1 MEITKQTQN
10 PQRYSKKD
18 KQWIISAL
26 PSPATE
32 KEKKEIKPLKFDV
45 GLPLTDIKAVLDVDG
60 ILVKVGTQY
69 LCSKN
74 TLKVITESNN
84 PHYDIVENGKISV
97 KTKEVTIGKTIPIIS
112 IDSTQFSTQ
121 GSQRDLVNQNAGVK
135 SVDYIYEGKTTEG
148 VSNNLIKQINY
159 TLGEETRPGDTFELY
174 DLKLADA
181 SAYSIEPLAVTTTQ
195 EDGKFDTKKL
205 DSFLLG
211 TKDRLKILQ
220 QDFNMIKDTF
230 YAGIAPLSKGI
241 IKIEDRVASAQD
253 DTSFGGD
260 TYTKK
265 SSTTVGTQQTP
276 KDDAIDAQKKATEE
290 LAKKAADALKL
301 ETDALKTT
309 QKTLQERVADAGSVT
324 DYVRQNGGWDKYVR
338 AIQAEKEKK

>member
-1 MEITKQTQN
+1 MEITKQNQN
-10 PQRYSKKD
+10 PERYSKASSKW
-18 KQWIISAL
+18 KISAL
-26 PSPATE
+26 PTPATE
-32 KEKKEIKPLKFDV
+32 KEKREIKPLTFDV

-74 TLKVITESNN
+74 TLKVIKDSNN
-84 PHYDIVENGKISV
+84 PHYDIVANGSIPV
-97 KTKEVTIGKTIPIIS
+97 KKKTVTIGKTIPIIS
-112 IDSTQFSTQ
+112 IDDTQFSTQ

-135 SVDYIYEGKTTEG
+135 QVDYIYEGKLNEG
-148 VSNNLIKQINY
+148 VPQNLIKQINY
-159 TLGEETRPGDTFELY
+159 TLGEQTRPGDTFELY

-181 SAYSIEPLAVTTTQ
+181 SAYSIEPLVVTTTQ
-195 EDGKFDTKKL
+195 EDGKFDTQKL
-205 DSFLLG
+205 DSFLTG

-220 QDFNMIKDTF
+220 SDFNMIKDTF
-230 YAGIAPLSKGI
+230 YAGVAPASKGI
-241 IKIEDRVASAQD
+241 LKIQDQVASAQD

-265 SSTTVGTQQTP
+265 TSITVSTQQTP
-276 KDDAIDAQKKATEE
+276 NDKGIDAQKKATDD

-309 QKTLQERVADAGSVT
+309 QKGLQERISDAGSVT
-324 DYVRQNGGWDKYVR
+324 DYVRQKGGWDKFVKE
-338 AIQAEKEKK
+338 IQAEKEKK

>member
-1 MEITKQTQN
+1 
-10 PQRYSKKD
+10 
-18 KQWIISAL
+18 
-26 PSPATE
+26 
-32 KEKKEIKPLKFDV
+32 
-45 GLPLTDIKAVLDVDG
+45 
-60 ILVKVGTQY
+60 
-69 LCSKN
+69 
-74 TLKVITESNN
+74 
-84 PHYDIVENGKISV
+84 
-97 KTKEVTIGKTIPIIS
+97 
-112 IDSTQFSTQ
+112 
-121 GSQRDLVNQNAGVK
+121 
-135 SVDYIYEGKTTEG
+135 
-148 VSNNLIKQINY
+148 
-159 TLGEETRPGDTFELY
+159 LY

-181 SAYSIEPLAVTTTQ
+181 SAYSIEPLVVTTTQ

-276 KDDAIDAQKKATEE
+276 KDTAIDAQKKATEE

-301 ETDALKTT
+301 ETDSLRST
-309 QKTLQERVADAGSVT
+309 QKSLQEKVAEAGSVT
-324 DYVRQNGGWDKYVR
+324 DYVRQKGGWDSYVR
-338 AIQAEKEKK
+338 ELYNNQK